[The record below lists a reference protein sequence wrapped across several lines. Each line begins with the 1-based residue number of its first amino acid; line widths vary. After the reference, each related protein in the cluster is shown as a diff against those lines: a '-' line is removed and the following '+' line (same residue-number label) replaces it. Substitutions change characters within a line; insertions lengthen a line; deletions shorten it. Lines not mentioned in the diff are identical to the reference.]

1 MAAVTSE
8 AAPQRRWLLA
18 GSWGLAVALWARV
31 ALLAASAPHSVL
43 LFAFPLPAWHLP
55 VAGALGLAT
64 WLLLFFRCRRPGRT
78 AVAIAMVALVLGL
91 VAHRLVFNVELVNGW
106 WPGFWVK

>member
-1 MAAVTSE
+1 M
-8 AAPQRRWLLA
+8 PR
-18 GSWGLAVALWARV
+18 
-31 ALLAASAPHSVL
+31 AS
-43 LFAFPLPAWHLP
+43 WHLP

-64 WLLLFFRCRRPGRT
+64 WLLLFFRCRHPGRT
-78 AVAIAMVALVLGL
+78 GVAIAIGALLLGL